1 MKLSISNIGW
11 AAADDEVVYEYLG
24 SVGVTG
30 IEIAPTRVFPEAPY
44 GKLKEAEQFKKKLK
58 AQYKLSI
65 SSLQS
70 IWYGKAEKIFHSE
83 MEREVLLEYTKSAID
98 FASALDCDNLVFGCP
113 QNRVTYD
120 EKDYELAVKF
130 FFELGE
136 YACQKSVVLA
146 LEPNPVIY
154 NTNFINTTEEAISM
168 VKLVN
173 SKGFKVN
180 LDIGTVIYNEESLQE
195 IGNNID
201 LIHHIH
207 ISEPRL
213 ALIQKRKLHNQLMEL
228 LSGRY
233 HNYISI
239 EMGKRENLGD
249 IFESV
254 AYVKEVFN
262 DL

>member
-11 AAADDEVVYEYLG
+11 DAADDEVVYEYLD
-24 SVGVTG
+24 SVGVDG
-30 IEIAPTRVFPEAPY
+30 VEIAPTRIFPEAPY
-44 GKLKEAEQFKKKLK
+44 DKLKEAEQFKKKLK
-58 AQYKLSI
+58 TQYKLSV

-70 IWYGKAEKIFHSE
+70 IWYGKKEKIFHSE

-98 FASALDCDNLVFGCP
+98 FASILDCGNLVFGCP
-113 QNRVTYD
+113 QNRVIYD
-120 EKDYELAVKF
+120 EKDHEVAAEF

-136 YACQKSVVLA
+136 YAHQKNVVLS
-146 LEPNPVIY
+146 LEANPVIY
-154 NTNFINTTEEAISM
+154 NTNFINTTKEAISM
-168 VKLVN
+168 VRQVN

-180 LDIGTVIYNEESLQE
+180 LDMGTVIYNEESLLE

-239 EMGKRENLGD
+239 EMGKRQNLQD
-249 IFESV
+249 IYESV
-254 AYVKEVFN
+254 VYVKEVFN

>member
-11 AAADDEVVYEYLG
+11 DSVADEVVYKYLS
-24 SVGVTG
+24 SVGVDG
-30 IEIAPTRVFPEAPY
+30 IEIAPTRIFPEAPY
-44 GKLKEAEQFKKKLK
+44 GKLKEAEQFRKKLK
-58 AQYKLSI
+58 DQYKLSI
-65 SSLQS
+65 SSMQS
-70 IWYGKAEKIFHSE
+70 IWYRKEEKIFRSE
-83 MEREVLLEYTKSAID
+83 TERKLLLEYTKSAID
-98 FASALDCDNLVFGCP
+98 FASVLDCGNLVFGCP
-113 QNRVTYD
+113 QNRVMYD

-130 FFELGE
+130 FFDLGE
-136 YACQKSVVLA
+136 YAYQKGTVLS

-168 VKLVN
+168 VKRVG

-180 LDIGTVIYNEESLQE
+180 LDIGTVIYNEENLEGIES
-195 IGNNID
+195 NID

-213 ALIQKRKLHNQLMEL
+213 ALIEQRKLHNQLMEL

-239 EMGKRENLGD
+239 EMGKREKLQE

-254 AYVKEVFN
+254 AYVKEVF
-262 DL
+262 DGL